1 MDTDILIITGIT
13 DTIIRHIHLGLRS
26 VIIMTV
32 ITGIR
37 GSGAILLTPGI
48 HGGDTHIMQAIIL
61 IIHLIIMAVI
71 TADIIMEDTME
82 HITEAA
88 SIIEPGQEVIIL

>member
-61 IIHLIIMAVI
+61 IIMAVI